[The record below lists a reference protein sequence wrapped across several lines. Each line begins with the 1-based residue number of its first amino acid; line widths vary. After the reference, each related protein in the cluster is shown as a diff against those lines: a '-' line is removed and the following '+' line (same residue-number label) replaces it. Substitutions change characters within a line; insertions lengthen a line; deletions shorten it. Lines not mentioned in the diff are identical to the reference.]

1 MNQSTREGAEPRR
14 HHFVP
19 KCWLAGFTESGTNDG
34 RLWVTD
40 LSRRKQ
46 WTTTPENAGHIRDF
60 YRLSEPTPDPV
71 VVEKFFSELESQVA
85 PILKSIDT
93 ERRPPNDDERDALLH
108 FMAYQWVRVP
118 RFRPFALETL
128 ESIARQK
135 LAEELQSRDTWL
147 AAQKKAGMD
156 PDAPGAD
163 YESMK
168 RFFES
173 GEFNITAETDWYMQR
188 AFKDADRIV
197 ALLRERY
204 WGTSLTAN
212 GRLIASDNP
221 VVLDGPKGQMV
232 GFKNAEVVLYPVS
245 RHVFLTG
252 TLERI
257 RRPPFNFNYFGS
269 LNTMMLLRA
278 DAQVYSHIP
287 DFSWLDEQRKHQT
300 DWRLFSKERF

>member
-1 MNQSTREGAEPRR
+1 M
-14 HHFVP
+14 P

-40 LSRRKQ
+40 LSRQKQ
-46 WTTTPENAGHIRDF
+46 WAATPENAGHIRDF

-93 ERRPPNDDERDALLH
+93 ERRQPRDDELDALLQ

-118 RFRPFALETL
+118 RFRPFALKTL
-128 ESIARQK
+128 DSIARRK

-147 AAQKKAGMD
+147 AALKKTGTD
-156 PDAPGAD
+156 PDTPGAD
-163 YESMK
+163 YGGMK

-188 AFKDADRIV
+188 AFNDADGV
-197 ALLRERY
+197 VPLLRERY
-204 WGTSLTAN
+204 WGTSLTRN
-212 GRLIASDNP
+212 GRLIASDSP
-221 VVLDGPKGQMV
+221 VVLDGPRGQMI
-232 GFKNAEVVLYPVS
+232 GFRNAEVVLYPLS
-245 RHVFLTG
+245 RHVLLTG
-252 TLERI
+252 TLERV
-257 RRPPFNFNYFGS
+257 RPPTLNFNYFAG
-269 LNTMMLLRA
+269 LNTMMLLGA
-278 DAQVYSHIP
+278 VAQVYSHIP
-287 DFSWLDEQRKHQT
+287 DFSWLDENRKHQT